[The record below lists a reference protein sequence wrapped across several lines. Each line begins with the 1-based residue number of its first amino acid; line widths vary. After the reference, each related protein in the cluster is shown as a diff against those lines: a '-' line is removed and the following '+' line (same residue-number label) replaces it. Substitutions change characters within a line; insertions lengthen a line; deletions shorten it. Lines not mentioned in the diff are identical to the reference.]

1 MAFLGYRQAPSS
13 SISSILG
20 DALEQS
26 LTQSLQNREFN
37 KVYKNNQNLLEGLGI
52 RKDIANPL
60 SRNAP
65 EEIFKFLK
73 QFDGLDIGNPAP
85 TQNPLDLLGQL
96 LSSDKQLTNNQQF
109 QPQQAQNNQ
118 QFQPNQQL
126 FEQQP
131 TTNNN
136 AIKQLF
142 DAYPQLQNKISPEQL
157 GQLIQNQVQQQ
168 ALQGKP
174 QAVIAP
180 KIQSKA
186 QADAERAARIQQLK
200 EATELKKFE
209 AKEELEN
216 RKESK
221 KYLAQLNKEA
231 KVAKENDMRLDRM
244 SELIKT
250 GKLSSPLFHNTLKTL
265 SHGLW
270 GVGLDLHFLESP
282 ESQEFTKLSSDMI
295 KGIKDI
301 FGERVTNLDVE
312 SFLKTIPS
320 LSQSNEG
327 KQRIIRNLKISN
339 QANKL
344 KESTAKKII
353 KENGNNVPA
362 DLELLVEEQVN
373 PKLDALAAK
382 FIKNAEPKQKSKKTE
397 KPIDTIFNGIGL
409 NKLSLLD

>member
-1 MAFLGYRQAPSS
+1 MAFLGYGQAPTNFTT
-13 SISSILG
+13 ILG
-20 DALEQS
+20 DALEN
-26 LTQSLQNREFN
+26 SLQQRQSN
-37 KVYKNNQNLLEGLGI
+37 KVIKNNQKLLESLGI
-52 RKDIANPL
+52 RKDIAVPL
-60 SRNAP
+60 SAHSN
-65 EEIFKFLK
+65 ENIFNFLK
-73 QFDGLDIGNPAP
+73 QYEGFDISNPMQN
-85 TQNPLDLLGQL
+85 QNPLQSLL
-96 LSSDKQLTNNQQF
+96 QQ
-109 QPQQAQNNQ
+109 PQNNQ
-118 QFQPNQQL
+118 QFQPNQPQNIDQ
-126 FEQQP
+126 FQPNQQAS
-131 TTNNN
+131 N
-136 AIKQLF
+136 IHGMVKQLYNE
-142 DAYPQLQNKISPEQL
+142 YPELKGKIGPEQL

-174 QAVIAP
+174 QAAQAP

-301 FGERVTNLDVE
+301 FGARVTNLDVE

-382 FIKNAEPKQKSKKTE
+382 FIKNAEPKQKSKKAE
-397 KPIDTIFNGIGL
+397 EPIDTIFNGTGL